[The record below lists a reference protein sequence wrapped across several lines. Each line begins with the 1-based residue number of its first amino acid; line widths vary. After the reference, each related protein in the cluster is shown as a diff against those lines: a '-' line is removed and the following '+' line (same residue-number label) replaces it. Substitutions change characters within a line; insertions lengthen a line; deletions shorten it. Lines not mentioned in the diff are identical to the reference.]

1 MTFKRSFTV
10 KTSNNRRITYQ
21 FEKLKNPDGKKYFLK
36 SVNRPDRPDE
46 YFEYAAKDSK
56 TPHRLVKKY
65 RQDDRA
71 LGIEYYEK
79 GDNPT
84 PIGDLFIKIDSE
96 PRLGRVRTLKA
107 PVGHDSTLHAIYKF
121 TYGMKINKINQYPQP
136 RLLMAE
142 GSTSVFDV
150 YNHYT
155 HYFYNEDQRLTC
167 VEKHEG
173 QWPECQLY
181 SKEKIFWDGYKLT
194 NRIFE
199 TKEGWAQY
207 AKQYDYDARG
217 NILRETLWGN
227 LSGYND
233 KPIVYPPNGYPEYN
247 GCEFEFKLFTYS
259 DDGMN

>member
-1 MTFKRSFTV
+1 
-10 KTSNNRRITYQ
+10 
-21 FEKLKNPDGKKYFLK
+21 
-36 SVNRPDRPDE
+36 
-46 YFEYAAKDSK
+46 
-56 TPHRLVKKY
+56 
-65 RQDDRA
+65 
-71 LGIEYYEK
+71 
-79 GDNPT
+79 
-84 PIGDLFIKIDSE
+84 
-96 PRLGRVRTLKA
+96 
-107 PVGHDSTLHAIYKF
+107 
-121 TYGMKINKINQYPQP
+121 MKINKINEYPQP
-136 RLLMAE
+136 RLEMAE
-142 GSTSVFDV
+142 GITSVFDV

-259 DDGMN
+259 DDGMNLMTSQTEGKTAYTSYSYHPGTDLLAGKLTGPIGSIALRGIL